1 MGPDFLFLPSD
12 PATRA
17 GNMEGPAGKCSRGA
31 AGSGS
36 SSQVQ
41 QCRTPWP
48 VQDRDGKQ
56 FKIAGKLSKGRCL
69 IGSDLLR
76 LKIRKD

>member
-1 MGPDFLFLPSD
+1 MGIDFLFFPSN
-12 PATRA
+12 PATRV
-17 GNMEGPAGKCSRGA
+17 GNMEGSAGKCSRGA
-31 AGSGS
+31 AGSVS

-56 FKIAGKLSKGRCL
+56 FGLAGKLSKGRYL
-69 IGSDLLR
+69 IGSDPAR
-76 LKIRKD
+76 